1 MRKLITSGKTAPPKG
16 AVGRTARL
24 RTLVGA
30 SILALAG
37 FVGMAAPAAAGPLVD
52 PDTLQPPGAECRLD
66 GHWIICQTGLQLTPV
81 NEPILDFQLPCGT
94 LYETASDVR
103 RGSAGVTAPG
113 SSSSDA
119 SARTSRAPGACR
131 PPGRAQR

>member
-52 PDTLQPPGAECRLD
+52 PDTLQPPRRRMPARRTLDHLPDRPAVDPGQRADPRLPATVR
-66 GHWIICQTGLQLTPV
+66 HPV
-81 NEPILDFQLPCGT
+81 
-94 LYETASDVR
+94 
-103 RGSAGVTAPG
+103 
-113 SSSSDA
+113 
-119 SARTSRAPGACR
+119 
-131 PPGRAQR
+131 